1 MNNKKLSCVN
11 VGRYNYY
18 LPVADGDLEN
28 IQIEL
33 DKETEE
39 GQ

>member
-1 MNNKKLSCVN
+1 MNNKKLSCVK
-11 VGRYNYY
+11 VGRDNYY

-28 IQIEL
+28 IKIEL
-33 DKETEE
+33 GKETEE